1 MGPIK
6 AARRLQAIGLAL
18 LAGIA
23 AAPAAA
29 APENGV
35 GLLLG
40 GVAAQEDTMDSA
52 GLSLGLDAQFAVDD
66 RWSLNPTLLASAEK
80 ASSQRKVSD
89 GMVGLQ
95 VRRWFGTAYVGLHAF
110 YHVRVIVRDGTVS
123 NSAYGVAGGL
133 VGGYEGASGW
143 GGQVQFDALENS
155 GVPSVYRNAV
165 RVHATYRWR

>member
-1 MGPIK
+1 MGRFKLGRPWR
-6 AARRLQAIGLAL
+6 AAGLAL

-23 AAPAAA
+23 ATPARA

-35 GLLLG
+35 GLMLG
-40 GVAAQEDTMDSA
+40 AVAAREDTMNSA
-52 GLSLGLDAQFAVDD
+52 GVSVGLDAQFAVDE
-66 RWSLNPTLLASAEK
+66 RWSLNPTLLASAEQ
-80 ASSQRKVSD
+80 ASSQWKVSD

-95 VRRWFGTAYVGLHAF
+95 VRRWFRAAYVGLHAF

-133 VGGYEGASGW
+133 VGGYEGPSGW
-143 GGQVQFDALENS
+143 GAQVQLDALENS

-165 RVHATYRWR
+165 RAHATYRWR